1 MILIEM
7 THTFGGDANYS
18 WVTRKEDVESASLK
32 QAITRFKKEQ
42 GIKLRHRIKCDT
54 GDFRR
59 VDLEKTCV
67 CIMATYQ
74 F

>member
-1 MILIEM
+1 MISIEM
-7 THTFGGDANYS
+7 TDIFGGETNYS
-18 WVTRKEDVESASLK
+18 WVTRKKDNESESLK

-54 GDFRR
+54 SDFRR

-67 CIMATYQ
+67 CIMAHYQ